1 MDNLDNRTPIQP
13 LANDLQDQFDAL
25 RHLVVSILILVIV
38 ISGTFNIYLLRQ
50 WRTAS
55 KDLAAIRPQAAQ
67 MIAEYQRV
75 SAPLM
80 TDFVKKITEYGRT
93 HPDFMPVLAKYGLK
107 PAGPT
112 GAAPSTAI
120 IEQPAVPAKKK

>member
-1 MDNLDNRTPIQP
+1 MDNLDNKTPIQANP
-13 LANDLQDQFDAL
+13 NDLQAQYDEL

-38 ISGTFNIYLLRQ
+38 ISGTLNIYLLRQ

-55 KDLAAIRPQAAQ
+55 KDLAGIRPQAAQ

-93 HPDFMPVLAKYGLK
+93 HPAFAPVLAKYGLK
-107 PAGPT
+107 PAGAT
-112 GAAPSTAI
+112 GTAPATTPQQPAAP
-120 IEQPAVPAKKK
+120 PKK